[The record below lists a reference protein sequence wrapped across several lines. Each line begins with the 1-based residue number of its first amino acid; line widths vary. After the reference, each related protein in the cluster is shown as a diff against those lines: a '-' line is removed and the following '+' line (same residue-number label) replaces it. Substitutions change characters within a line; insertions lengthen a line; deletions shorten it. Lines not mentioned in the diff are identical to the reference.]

1 MKALKAIGYILW
13 GAAAVAAFFA
23 VQFVL
28 VMAHAWIAQFGFSLL
43 TGGQ

>member
-13 GAAAVAAFFA
+13 AAGFVVAFFA
-23 VQFVL
+23 VQFLL